1 MRVEVLFFGNH
12 RELAGTAREVLSL
25 KAGARLSSLFEKLA
39 EIHGNEL
46 RGELAKKE
54 SLTVLVN
61 GRHYGTLDGVETIL
75 KNKDTVVILPI
86 IFGG

>member
-12 RELAGTAREVLSL
+12 RELANTAREVLSL
-25 KAGARLSSLFEKLA
+25 KAGTPLSGLFEKLA
-39 EIHGNEL
+39 DRHGNEF
-46 RGELAKKE
+46 RSELAKKE
-54 SLTVLVN
+54 NLTVLVN

-75 KNKDTVVILPI
+75 KDKDTVAILPV